1 MGSSDY
7 NYLAYN
13 SSKEEPA
20 RYEGFF
26 RLYQDNNVWK
36 VSAPSSLFSES
47 ESADATYR
55 RQVKFAQN
63 YGVPTQSSVMI
74 KVEMD
79 PVISASPSS
88 ETV

>member
-20 RYEGFF
+20 RYESFF
-26 RLYQDNNVWK
+26 ILDKDNK

-55 RQVKFAQN
+55 RQFKFAKN
-63 YGVPTQSSVMI
+63 YEVPTQSSAMI
-74 KVEMD
+74 KLEMD